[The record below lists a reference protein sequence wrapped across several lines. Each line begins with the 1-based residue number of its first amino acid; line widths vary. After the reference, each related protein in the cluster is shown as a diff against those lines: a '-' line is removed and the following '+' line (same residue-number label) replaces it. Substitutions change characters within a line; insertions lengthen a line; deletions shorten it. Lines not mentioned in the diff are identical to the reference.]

1 MLKIKKGLNLL
12 LKRTITNKQ
21 IIIPI
26 NDLNREAKTEEELLR
41 CKLASL
47 YRLVDRYNLTYGIY
61 NHISVRCPTINDNN
75 NNNNNNDDNDYFLL
89 NALGLNYEEVTASNL
104 IKIDYKGNIIDN
116 GSLGNN
122 WGINRAGFVLHSA
135 IHMARKDINC
145 IIHIHT
151 NSGAAISALK
161 YGLLPI
167 SQEALIRQTLLSY
180 HDYDGILIDDNF
192 IKKIQSDLG
201 NKNKLMILHNHGL
214 VSCGNTIEEAWN
226 HLFDL
231 VYSCETQF
239 RALSAA
245 GGNINNLHIP
255 NKNIQQQVFNVLSKM
270 NGVQMIQNNN
280 IKWNLGELEYEAE
293 MRYLD
298 LRGYNTGYPYK
309 NKPYFLLN

>member
-1 MLKIKKGLNLL
+1 MLKISKGLNLL
-12 LKRTITNKQ
+12 IKRTITNRK
-21 IIIPI
+21 IIPI
-26 NDLNREAKTEEELLR
+26 NDLNREPINEEEILR

-61 NHISVRCPTINDNN
+61 NHISVRCPSSSSSSNDNN
-75 NNNNNNDDNDYFLL
+75 NGNGNHHFLI

-116 GSLGNN
+116 GSLGNK

-135 IHMARKDINC
+135 IHMARKDLNC

-161 YGLLPI
+161 FGLLPI

-180 HDYDGILIDDNF
+180 HDYEGILVDNNF

-214 VSCGNTIEEAWN
+214 VSCGSTIEEAWN

-231 VYSCETQF
+231 IYSCETQF

-245 GGNINNLHIP
+245 GGNLNNLHMP
-255 NKNIQQQVFNVLSKM
+255 NKSVQEQVYNVLSKM
-270 NGVQMIQNNN
+270 NGVQMNSND
-280 IKWNLGELEYEAE
+280 IKWGLGELEYEAE

-309 NKPYFLLN
+309 NKPKFLI